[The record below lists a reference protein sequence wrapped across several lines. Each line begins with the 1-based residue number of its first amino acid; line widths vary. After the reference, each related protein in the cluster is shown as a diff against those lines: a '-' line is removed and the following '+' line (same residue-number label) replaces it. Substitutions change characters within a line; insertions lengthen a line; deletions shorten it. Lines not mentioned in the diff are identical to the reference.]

1 MAPRVTV
8 VNDSPDFL
16 ELVRDILTDEHYATT
31 CIDGDHPDALARIV
45 QSRPDLLIIDLRMG
59 TEEIHG
65 WDIAQ
70 EVRREPSLEGL
81 PIIVCSADV
90 LALRALADD
99 LSDTTRVRTLAKPFK
114 IDELTAMIDG
124 LLAEAAPG

>member
-31 CIDGDHPDALARIV
+31 CIDGDRPDALARIV

-99 LSDTTRVRTLAKPFK
+99 LSDTTRVRTLAKPFE